1 MKIKSNH
8 NGSHILNKS
17 SDLASKM
24 KRGLIRSKDRIE
36 DFTEDKQDSPE
47 EYAEE
52 KIVYSS
58 EDAVNNSVHKTED
71 VAKKGYGKSKRFI
84 QRIKQNKKNA
94 YKTKQASKP
103 AGKHNSKIFESNT
116 KRIKY
121 SNHNNVKTVEQTSHT
136 AVKKTEQT
144 ANTARKTAKA
154 AKKAAEASAKASKKA
169 AEASRKTTEA
179 TAKTTKAAVKA
190 TIAAV
195 KSTVSGT
202 QKLSAAIGAGGS
214 FAVIVIIIA
223 VTFGMIAATCFGI
236 FYWRGSS
243 KDYSIQDAI
252 KDIDHEFRLKI
263 NEIKS
268 EHSYDS
274 LEVHGSRIDW
284 KNVLAVYAVKASTD
298 PDNAQEVAT
307 MDENK
312 YEILKDVFWDMHE
325 ISASSETK
333 DVKTYIETIDE
344 NNDLILEETEKTL
357 CILKITVEH
366 KTVNEMKSI
375 YGFNDDQIAQIDE
388 LLSEYNT
395 NLWNSILYGVIYKD
409 IVDVARSQLGNIGGQ
424 PYWSWYGFDNHVEWC
439 ACFVSWC
446 ANECGY
452 IDDGLIPK
460 TASCQVG
467 ANWFKERGEWQDRDY
482 IPKSGDIVYFD
493 WDNKETG
500 GQDGVADNVGI
511 VEKVINDMIYVIEGN
526 SNDRCAERI
535 YHIGYSEIL
544 GYGVMLY

>member
-1 MKIKSNH
+1 MKSKSDH
-8 NGSHILNKS
+8 TEIRLRNKS

-24 KRGLIRSKDRIE
+24 KQGLIRSKDKVQE
-36 DFTEDKQDSPE
+36 FTDDTQYSPE

-52 KIVYSS
+52 KIVYTS
-58 EDAVNNSVHKTED
+58 EDAVHGTTRNVKDT
-71 VAKKGYGKSKRFI
+71 AKKGYGKSIRLARKIKRNKRTASNADNIYRSTGI
-84 QRIKQNKKNA
+84 QR
-94 YKTKQASKP
+94 
-103 AGKHNSKIFESNT
+103 SKIFDKNIECI
-116 KRIKY
+116 RH
-121 SNHNNVKTVEQTSHT
+121 SNHNNIKVVEQSHTTMQTADKAVKTSRR
-136 AVKKTEQT
+136 A
-144 ANTARKTAKA
+144 AKA

-190 TIAAV
+190 TVSTV
-195 KSTVSGT
+195 KSIVSGT
-202 QKLSAAIGAGGS
+202 QKLSAAIGAGGC
-214 FAVIVIIIA
+214 FAIIVIVIA
-223 VTFGMIAATCFGI
+223 VTFGMITATCFGI

-243 KDYSIQDAI
+243 NDYTIQDAI
-252 KDIDHEFRLKI
+252 EDIDHEFRLKI

-268 EHSYDS
+268 EYSYDS
-274 LEVHGSRIDW
+274 LEIHGSRIDW

-298 PDNAQEVAT
+298 PDNAQEVVT

-333 DVKTYIETIDE
+333 TVKTYTETIDE
-344 NNDLILEETEKTL
+344 DGELVLEESEKTL

-424 PYWSWYGFDNHVEWC
+424 PYWSWYGFDNRVEWC

-452 IDDGLIPK
+452 IEAGLIPK

-493 WDNKETG
+493 WDSKETG
-500 GQDGVADNVGI
+500 GQDGIADHVGI

-526 SNDRCAERI
+526 YNDMCAERI
-535 YHIGYSEIL
+535 YHMDYKEIL
-544 GYGVMLY
+544 GYGVMHS

>member
-1 MKIKSNH
+1 MKTKNNH
-8 NGSHILNKS
+8 KDIHLHNRS

-36 DFTEDKQDSPE
+36 DFTEDRQDSPE

-52 KIVYSS
+52 KIIYSS
-58 EDAVNNSVHKTED
+58 EDAVNNSAHKTED
-71 VAKKGYGKSKRFI
+71 ITKKGYGKSKRLI
-84 QRIKQNKKNA
+84 RQIKQNKNNA
-94 YKTKQASKP
+94 DKTKQASKFTD
-103 AGKHNSKIFESNT
+103 KQNSKIFESNT
-116 KRIKY
+116 KRLKY
-121 SNHNNVKTVEQTSHT
+121 SNHNNVKTVEQTSHN

-154 AKKAAEASAKASKKA
+154 TKKAAEASAKASKKA
-169 AEASRKTTEA
+169 AEASKKAAETTV
-179 TAKTTKAAVKA
+179 KTTKAAVKA
-190 TIAAV
+190 TVSTV
-195 KSTVSGT
+195 KSIVSGT
-202 QKLSAAIGAGGS
+202 QKLSATIGAGS
-214 FAVIVIIIA
+214 CFAIIVIVIA
-223 VTFGMIAATCFGI
+223 VTFGMITATCFGI
-236 FYWRGSS
+236 FYWRGSLS
-243 KDYSIQDAI
+243 DYTIQNAI
-252 KDIDHEFRLKI
+252 EDIDHEFRLRI

-298 PDNAQEVAT
+298 PDNAQEVVT
-307 MDENK
+307 MDESK

-344 NNDLILEETEKTL
+344 NNELVLVETEKTL

-366 KTVNEMKSI
+366 KTADEMKSI

-388 LLSEYNT
+388 LLSENNK

-424 PYWSWYGFDNHVEWC
+424 PYWSWYGFDNRVEWC
-439 ACFVSWC
+439 ACFASWC

-452 IDDGLIPK
+452 IEAGLMPK

-467 ANWFKERGEWQDRDY
+467 VNWFKERGEWQDRDY

-500 GQDGVADNVGI
+500 GQDGIADHVGI

-526 SNDRCAERI
+526 YNDKCVERI
-535 YHIGYSEIL
+535 YPLGWFEIIGFGKPIY
-544 GYGVMLY
+544 

>member
-1 MKIKSNH
+1 MKIKNNH
-8 NGSHILNKS
+8 KGIHLHNRS
-17 SDLASKM
+17 SDLDLKM
-24 KRGLIRSKDRIE
+24 KRGLIRSKDRTE
-36 DFTEDKQDSPE
+36 DFTEYRQDSPE
-47 EYAEE
+47 KYAEE
-52 KIVYSS
+52 NIVYSS
-58 EDAVNNSVHKTED
+58 EDAINSSVHYMED

-84 QRIKQNKKNA
+84 QRIRQNKNA
-94 YKTKQASKP
+94 ADKTKQASKSTD
-103 AGKHNSKIFESNT
+103 KQNSKIFESNT
-116 KRIKY
+116 KHLKY

-136 AVKKTEQT
+136 AIKTTEQT
-144 ANTARKTAKA
+144 AKTTRKTAKA
-154 AKKAAEASAKASKKA
+154 TKKAAEASAKASKKA
-169 AEASRKTTEA
+169 AEASKKAAETTV
-179 TAKTTKAAVKA
+179 KTTKAAVKA
-190 TIAAV
+190 TVSTV
-195 KSTVSGT
+195 KSIVSGT
-202 QKLSAAIGAGGS
+202 QKLSAAIGAWGC
-214 FAVIVIIIA
+214 FAIIVIVIA
-223 VTFGMIAATCFGI
+223 VTFGMITATCFGI
-236 FYWRGSS
+236 FYWRGSLS
-243 KDYSIQDAI
+243 DYTIQDTI
-252 KDIDHEFRLKI
+252 EDIDHEFRLRI

-268 EHSYDS
+268 EYSYDS
-274 LEVHGSRIDW
+274 LEIHGSRIDW

-298 PDNAQEVAT
+298 PYNAQEVAT

-344 NNDLILEETEKTL
+344 NNELVLEETEKTL

-375 YGFNDDQIAQIDE
+375 YGFNNDQIAQIDE
-388 LLSEYNT
+388 LLSENNT

-424 PYWSWYGFDNHVEWC
+424 PYWSWYGFDNRVEWC

-452 IDDGLIPK
+452 IEAGLMPK

-500 GQDGVADNVGI
+500 GQDGIADHVGI
-511 VEKVINDMIYVIEGN
+511 VEKVINNMIYVIEGN
-526 SNDRCAERI
+526 YNDKCVERI
-535 YHIGYSEIL
+535 YPLGWFEIIGFGKPIY
-544 GYGVMLY
+544 

>member
-1 MKIKSNH
+1 MKNKSDH
-8 NGSHILNKS
+8 TEIRLRNKS

-24 KRGLIRSKDRIE
+24 KQGLIRSKDKVQE
-36 DFTEDKQDSPE
+36 FTDDTHYSPE

-52 KIVYSS
+52 KIVYTS
-58 EDAVNNSVHKTED
+58 EDAVHGTTRNVKDT
-71 VAKKGYGKSKRFI
+71 AKKGYGKSKRLARNIKRNKNTADNSDNIYRSTGI
-84 QRIKQNKKNA
+84 QR
-94 YKTKQASKP
+94 
-103 AGKHNSKIFESNT
+103 SKIFDKNIECI
-116 KRIKY
+116 RY
-121 SNHNNVKTVEQTSHT
+121 SNHNNIKAVEQSHTTMQTADKAVKTSRR
-136 AVKKTEQT
+136 A
-144 ANTARKTAKA
+144 AKA

-169 AEASRKTTEA
+169 AEASRKNAEA
-179 TAKTTKAAVKA
+179 TAKTTKATVKA

-195 KSTVSGT
+195 KSTVSGA

-223 VTFGMIAATCFGI
+223 VTFGMITATCFGI

-243 KDYSIQDAI
+243 NDYTIQDAI
-252 KDIDHEFRLKI
+252 EDIDHEFRLRI

-298 PDNAQEVAT
+298 PDNAQEVVT
-307 MDENK
+307 MDESK

-388 LLSEYNT
+388 LLSENNT

-409 IVDVARSQLGNIGGQ
+409 IVDVARFQLGNIGGQ
-424 PYWSWYGFDNHVEWC
+424 PYWSWYGFDNRVEWC

-452 IDDGLIPK
+452 IETGLMPK
-460 TASCQVG
+460 TASCQGGV
-467 ANWFKERGEWQDRDY
+467 NWFKECGEWQDRNY

-493 WDNKETG
+493 WDSKETG
-500 GQDGVADNVGI
+500 GQDGIADHVGI
-511 VEKVINDMIYVIEGN
+511 VEKVINNMIYVIEGN
-526 SNDRCAERI
+526 FDDRCAERI
-535 YHIGYSEIL
+535 YHTGYSEIL
-544 GYGVMLY
+544 GYGVIQN

>member
-8 NGSHILNKS
+8 NGIHILNRS

-24 KRGLIRSKDRIE
+24 KRGLIRPKDRIE
-36 DFTEDKQDSPE
+36 DFTEDRQDSPE

-52 KIVYSS
+52 KIIYSS

-71 VAKKGYGKSKRFI
+71 VTKKGYGKSKRLI
-84 QRIKQNKKNA
+84 RQIKQNKNNA
-94 YKTKQASKP
+94 DKTKQASKSS
-103 AGKHNSKIFESNT
+103 GKQNSKIFEINT
-116 KRIKY
+116 KHIKY
-121 SNHNNVKTVEQTSHT
+121 SNHNNVKTVEHTSHT
-136 AVKKTEQT
+136 AIKTTEQT

-169 AEASRKTTEA
+169 AEASKKAAETTV
-179 TAKTTKAAVKA
+179 KTTKAAVKA
-190 TIAAV
+190 TVSTV
-195 KSTVSGT
+195 KSIVSGT
-202 QKLSAAIGAGGS
+202 QKLSAAIGAGS
-214 FAVIVIIIA
+214 CFAIIVIVIA
-223 VTFGMIAATCFGI
+223 VTFGMITATCFGI

-243 KDYSIQDAI
+243 SDYTIQDAI
-252 KDIDHEFRLKI
+252 EDIDHEFRLRI

-268 EHSYDS
+268 EYSYDS
-274 LEVHGSRIDW
+274 LEIHGSRINW

-298 PDNAQEVAT
+298 PDNAQEVVT
-307 MDENK
+307 MDESK

-388 LLSEYNT
+388 LLSENNT
-395 NLWNSILYGVIYKD
+395 NLWNSVLYRVIYKD

-424 PYWSWYGFDNHVEWC
+424 PYWSWYGFSSRVEWC

-452 IDDGLIPK
+452 ISTGVVPK
-460 TASCQVG
+460 FAGCQSGVD
-467 ANWFKERGEWQDRDY
+467 WFSERGQWKDRNY
-482 IPKSGDIVYFD
+482 TPNPGDIVFFD
-493 WDNKETG
+493 WKSNGLTG
-500 GQDGVADNVGI
+500 TADHVGI
-511 VEKVINDMIYVIEGN
+511 VEKVVDNVIYTIEGN
-526 SNDRCAERI
+526 SGDKCAERS
-535 YHIGYSEIL
+535 YSIGYDELL
-544 GYGVMLY
+544 GFGVPQY